1 MSESY
6 FSLSSNEQQE
16 ALQYASAQSGRP
28 VHLLEKDLWVVWT
41 LKALFESSAGA
52 DLTFKGGTSLS
63 KAYKLIDRFSEDIDL
78 TCNICRLIPG
88 RTSEHGELPSN
99 RSQAKKWVK
108 DINVALKEWITQ
120 DIQPILERAMQNEN
134 MHASLELTPSGDTL
148 LLKYP
153 ALTSGTGYIAP
164 VVRLEFGGRATGEP
178 HQTQGVVCDMASYIP
193 ELDFPVAAPLVM
205 SVNRTFWEKAT
216 AAHVYCIQGKLRG
229 ERYARHWFDLAAIA
243 KSKFITATQDKAVAQ
258 AVAQHKSIFFL
269 EKDLAGDAVNYLDA
283 IQGKL
288 KIVPVGHARLA
299 LEKDYAAMT
308 NDGVLLGQHDSF
320 ESIMDA
326 CHTLELLCNKR

>member
-28 VHLLEKDLWVVWT
+28 VHLLEK
-41 LKALFESSAGA
+41 
-52 DLTFKGGTSLS
+52 
-63 KAYKLIDRFSEDIDL
+63 
-78 TCNICRLIPG
+78 N
-88 RTSEHGELPSN
+88 
-99 RSQAKKWVK
+99 
-108 DINVALKEWITQ
+108 
-120 DIQPILERAMQNEN
+120 
-134 MHASLELTPSGDTL
+134 
-148 LLKYP
+148 
-153 ALTSGTGYIAP
+153 
-164 VVRLEFGGRATGEP
+164 
-178 HQTQGVVCDMASYIP
+178 
-193 ELDFPVAAPLVM
+193 
-205 SVNRTFWEKAT
+205 
-216 AAHVYCIQGKLRG
+216 
-229 ERYARHWFDLAAIA
+229 
-243 KSKFITATQDKAVAQ
+243 
-258 AVAQHKSIFFL
+258 
-269 EKDLAGDAVNYLDA
+269 LAGDAVNYLDA